1 MFTFMFRSR
10 DCHLIQQ
17 RQTFWSKKTIVSV
30 NFECFHVCAATTRE
44 GGTGERFRA
53 GTRVFSES
61 SLETN
66 GQIRD
71 REKVGIHKIINNNAK
86 QERYSKKCVVDQNN
100 FSGILLCSISINYFC
115 SKTALYPL
123 EKITICWVFFNDF
136 LFFYLLGLWSDC

>member
-1 MFTFMFRSR
+1 M
-10 DCHLIQQ
+10 
-17 RQTFWSKKTIVSV
+17 

-71 REKVGIHKIINNNAK
+71 REKVGIYSSKSSIIMQNKRDIQRNA
-86 QERYSKKCVVDQNN
+86 
-100 FSGILLCSISINYFC
+100 
-115 SKTALYPL
+115 
-123 EKITICWVFFNDF
+123 
-136 LFFYLLGLWSDC
+136 